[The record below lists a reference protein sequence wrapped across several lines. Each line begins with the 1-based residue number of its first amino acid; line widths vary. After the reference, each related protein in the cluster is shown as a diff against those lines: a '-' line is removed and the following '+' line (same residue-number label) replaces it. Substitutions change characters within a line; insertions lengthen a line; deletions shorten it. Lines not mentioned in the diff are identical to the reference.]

1 MARLTPFLGRIT
13 VLRFARAVGAIGL
26 LVGGGAH
33 LQQYSVAHFSVVPTI
48 GPLFLLDFI
57 AATALALVLLVPI
70 GASPGRWRQLVDTA
84 AAVGGIGVSA
94 GALAALLISEHTP
107 LFGFMEYGYRRE
119 IVIALAAEGVA
130 VVALALVLVCTSVRR
145 GRVRA
150 QGYPPARGPIA
161 VPKAAPSATRARDR
175 DHGRGLAARRRDDG
189 QARHAG
195 AQPKGKAATR
205 VHHVHDRHAQAERQ
219 GPADPHT

>member
-57 AATALALVLLVPI
+57 AATALAVVLLVPI

-119 IVIALAAEGVA
+119 IVIALKPLPQQPLGVKIARSGGEDRFQRGA
-130 VVALALVLVCTSVRR
+130 V
-145 GRVRA
+145 G
-150 QGYPPARGPIA
+150 G
-161 VPKAAPSATRARDR
+161 
-175 DHGRGLAARRRDDG
+175 
-189 QARHAG
+189 
-195 AQPKGKAATR
+195 
-205 VHHVHDRHAQAERQ
+205 
-219 GPADPHT
+219 